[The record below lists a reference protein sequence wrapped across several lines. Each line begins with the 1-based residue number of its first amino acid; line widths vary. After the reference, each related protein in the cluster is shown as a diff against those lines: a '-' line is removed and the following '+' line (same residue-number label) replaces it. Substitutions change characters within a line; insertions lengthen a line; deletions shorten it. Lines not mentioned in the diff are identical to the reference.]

1 MDCLA
6 QLDPVLLTGQVV
18 AGVATGSVYALV
30 ALGLVLIYKTSHV
43 VNFAQGDLLLLG
55 AYAGWALASLGLPF
69 PVVLT
74 VTLILAG
81 ASGVLTERLLL
92 RRLVGQ
98 PTIAVIIVTL
108 GLSSMLRGLVFLVAG
123 TEVRRF
129 PEDSLPSIPLSM
141 GPLVLPSV
149 YVWSL
154 LVVLAA
160 VICLMLFFRFSRH
173 GIALR
178 ATADDQQAAMSMGI
192 RISSAFA
199 LSWGLSVAV
208 AATAGIL
215 LANLTGVNFT
225 LADLGLLV
233 FPVVILGGLDSIP
246 GAIVGGVLIGLLQN
260 VASGYLDPC
269 AGGGLKT
276 VFPFVVLVA
285 ILLAKPHGLFG
296 RVQIERV

>member
-6 QLDPVLLTGQVV
+6 QLDPALLTGQLV

-55 AYAGWALASLGLPF
+55 AYAGLALASLGLPF